1 MMETI
6 NNQIRER
13 ALSLDRGRIFF
24 TDEFADLESP
34 VSVRTM
40 LMKLVKEGSVVRLA
54 RGVYCRPK
62 LEGEYGIKM
71 VLPSPETIAE
81 TVAAREKVRII
92 PYGDIA
98 ARELGLSG
106 MVVSDLKYLTDG
118 ADRRICL
125 SKGRKIYF
133 NHTDEV
139 KVFGYRN
146 ETMRKVAFA
155 VRFLGEDG
163 IDAEKRRIIHSHL
176 RTVPEEDF
184 SRDIL
189 IPPAW
194 VGKILTAIWNN

>member
-1 MMETI
+1 MLGVTERM
-6 NNQIRER
+6 RER
-13 ALSLDRGRIFF
+13 IRSWERGRIFF
-24 TDEFADLESP
+24 CDEFADLESP
-34 VSVRTM
+34 QAVRFA
-40 LMKLVKEGSVVRLA
+40 LMTLVNENLIVRLA
-54 RGVYCRPK
+54 RGVYCRPE
-62 LEGEYGIKM
+62 LEGEYGTRMI
-71 VLPSPETIAE
+71 LPSPETIAE

-106 MVVSDLKYLTDG
+106 MVISDLKYLTDG
-118 ADRRICL
+118 TDRRICL

-146 ETMRKVAFA
+146 ETMRKTAFA

-163 IDAEKRRIIHSHL
+163 IDAEKRRIIHGHL

-184 SRDIL
+184 KRDIL

-194 VGKILTAIWNN
+194 VGKIITDIWNN

>member
-1 MMETI
+1 M
-6 NNQIRER
+6 RER
-13 ALSLDRGRIFF
+13 IRSWERGRIFF
-24 TDEFADLESP
+24 CDEFADLESP
-34 VSVRTM
+34 QAVRFA
-40 LMKLVKEGSVVRLA
+40 LMTLVNENLIVRLA

-81 TVAAREKVRII
+81 AVAAREKVRII

-139 KVFGYRN
+139 KVFGYCN

-184 SRDIL
+184 SKDIL

>member
-13 ALSLDRGRIFF
+13 ALSLDRGSIFF

-40 LMKLVKEGSVVRLA
+40 LMKLVKEESIVRLA

-62 LEGEYGIKM
+62 LEGEYGLKM

-81 TVAAREKVRII
+81 AVAAREKVRII

-155 VRFLGEDG
+155 VRFLGEDA
-163 IDAEKRRIIHSHL
+163 IDAERRRIIHGHL

-184 SRDIL
+184 NRDIL

-194 VGKILTAIWNN
+194 VGKILTNIWNS

>member
-106 MVVSDLKYLTDG
+106 MVISDLKYLTDG
-118 ADRRICL
+118 TDRRICL

-155 VRFLGEDG
+155 VRFLGEDA
-163 IDAEKRRIIHSHL
+163 IDAERRRIIHGHL

-184 SRDIL
+184 NRDIL

>member
-1 MMETI
+1 MLETI

-13 ALSLDRGRIFF
+13 ALSLERGRIFF
-24 TDEFADLESP
+24 ADEFADLESP

-40 LMKLVKEGSVVRLA
+40 LMKLVKEGSIVRLA

-62 LEGEYGIKM
+62 LEGEYGIRM

-98 ARELGLSG
+98 AQELGLSG

-155 VRFLGEDG
+155 VRFLGEDA
-163 IDAEKRRIIHSHL
+163 IDAERRRNIHGHL

-184 SRDIL
+184 NRDIL

-194 VGKILTAIWNN
+194 VGKILTDIWNN

>member
-1 MMETI
+1 M
-6 NNQIRER
+6 RER
-13 ALSLDRGRIFF
+13 IRSWERGRIFF
-24 TDEFADLESP
+24 CDEFADLESP
-34 VSVRTM
+34 QAVRFA
-40 LMKLVKEGSVVRLA
+40 LMTLVNENLIVRLA

-106 MVVSDLKYLTDG
+106 MVISDLKYLTDG
-118 ADRRICL
+118 TDRRICL

-139 KVFGYRN
+139 KVFGYSN
-146 ETMRKVAFA
+146 ETMRKIAFA
-155 VRFLGEDG
+155 VRFLGEDA
-163 IDAEKRRIIHSHL
+163 IDAEKRRTIHGHL

-184 SRDIL
+184 KRDIL

-194 VGKILTAIWNN
+194 VGKIITDIWNN

>member
-40 LMKLVKEGSVVRLA
+40 LMKLVKEESIVRLA

-98 ARELGLSG
+98 AQELGLSG

-155 VRFLGEDG
+155 VRFLGEDA
-163 IDAEKRRIIHSHL
+163 IDAERRRIIHGHL

-194 VGKILTAIWNN
+194 VGKILTNIWNN